1 MLKSGYICQVNE
13 LQLLKSFKESQVL
26 SQFQNILVTFSY
38 FCSLGRTVHTVYIP
52 GDKKKNN
59 VLCLPLS
66 LNLKTLYG
74 SFSSKLC
81 GILTSSTSGIL
92 CRAHLKRV
100 FQVEG
105 SADSPG
111 LYFPVCSAHSLKS
124 MASFSTSKSGLP
136 ACFHET
142 RNSFFAWSLQHSPG
156 TFPLLILSSSH
167 GLNLCRSSD
176 ISSENIYRL
185 NAPSQ
190 ISSCK
195 IQLTTL
201 TLSVKDLKDYCLRT
215 LRRRSSLSLSNVH
228 AVCLLK

>member
-1 MLKSGYICQVNE
+1 MNISRVKYTCLTQHYIAFYAVIVKKVLKSGYIFQVNE

-26 SQFQNILVTFSY
+26 SQFQNILVTFSSL
-38 FCSLGRTVHTVYIP
+38 CSLGRTVHTVYIP
-52 GDKKKNN
+52 GDKNKNN

-142 RNSFFAWSLQHSPG
+142 RNSFFA
-156 TFPLLILSSSH
+156 
-167 GLNLCRSSD
+167 
-176 ISSENIYRL
+176 
-185 NAPSQ
+185 
-190 ISSCK
+190 
-195 IQLTTL
+195 
-201 TLSVKDLKDYCLRT
+201 
-215 LRRRSSLSLSNVH
+215 
-228 AVCLLK
+228 